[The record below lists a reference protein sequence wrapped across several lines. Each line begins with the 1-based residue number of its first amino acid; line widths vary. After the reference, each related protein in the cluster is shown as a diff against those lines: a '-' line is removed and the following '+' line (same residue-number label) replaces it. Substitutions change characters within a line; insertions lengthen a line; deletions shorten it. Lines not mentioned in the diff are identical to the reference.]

1 MNDAKIMLKMAH
13 ALCSSISLLGQEYR
27 DQNTFE
33 LSRACERMHRILNDS
48 RLFERAVHRRWLLAA
63 DKIQHRLRRNLSDL
77 YYDIQGLKTKLDQKI
92 PTTPLLSELI
102 AELMQLEDE
111 FGQIQIDPKEKS
123 ISIVTDPVA
132 LEEVSLGSF
141 EIKLFLERISRMHK
155 EIPYRVIATDPNPA
169 GSDSGVTHPHV
180 SGEYLC
186 EGDGH
191 LPIRKALEQGR
202 LCDFYNL
209 VIGILNTYNPDSPY
223 VRLEDWDGYSCYDC
237 GRTMARDDSYYCERC
252 ENDYCSSCSSYCQIC
267 DVTLC
272 LGCVMECPHCHKP
285 VCPDCTS
292 VCTDCRETFCRDCIE
307 ESGICQP
314 CQEQRKDE
322 CDEDEQANTT
332 AA

>member
-1 MNDAKIMLKMAH
+1 
-13 ALCSSISLLGQEYR
+13 
-27 DQNTFE
+27 
-33 LSRACERMHRILNDS
+33 MHRILNDS

-209 VIGILNTYNPDSPY
+209 VIGKQNIFSPIIGLPLTLIGWPQMLSADFIHREMLGVKPSMTITFLSILVVLVWI
-223 VRLEDWDGYSCYDC
+223 VR
-237 GRTMARDDSYYCERC
+237 
-252 ENDYCSSCSSYCQIC
+252 
-267 DVTLC
+267 
-272 LGCVMECPHCHKP
+272 
-285 VCPDCTS
+285 
-292 VCTDCRETFCRDCIE
+292 
-307 ESGICQP
+307 GI
-314 CQEQRKDE
+314 KH
-322 CDEDEQANTT
+322 AKNK
-332 AA
+332 